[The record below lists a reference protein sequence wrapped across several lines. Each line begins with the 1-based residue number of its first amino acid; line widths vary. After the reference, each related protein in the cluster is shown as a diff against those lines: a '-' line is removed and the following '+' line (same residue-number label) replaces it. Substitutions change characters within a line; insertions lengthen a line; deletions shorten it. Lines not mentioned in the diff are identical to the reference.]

1 MYRSKEIIAWAMKNP
16 WEQTGENEARC
27 RVTGKTYPAIW
38 HDGQMMALEA
48 DAEQAAELEAL
59 GVLPKEVKL
68 YGLATSIFD
77 V

>member
-1 MYRSKEIIAWAMKNP
+1 MSSEKIVAWAMQNP
-16 WEQTGENEARC
+16 WEQVGEDKARC
-27 RVTGKTYPAIW
+27 RVNGKTYPAIW

-59 GVLPKEVKL
+59 GVLPRETKL
-68 YGLATSIFD
+68 YGLATSIAD